1 MRADLRMP
9 PLPPSA
15 GISRFR
21 FNGSWG
27 ATPTSQPLG
36 SPGMGRRL
44 GELGGDGNG
53 LCLACGDRREIRGDG
68 RDSITRGFGRVA

>member
-1 MRADLRMP
+1 MRFLEKARY
-9 PLPPSA
+9 PPSA

-36 SPGMGRRL
+36 SPGMGERL

-53 LCLACGDRREIRGDG
+53 LCLALPDELAIKVEWNMRLTEEI
-68 RDSITRGFGRVA
+68 